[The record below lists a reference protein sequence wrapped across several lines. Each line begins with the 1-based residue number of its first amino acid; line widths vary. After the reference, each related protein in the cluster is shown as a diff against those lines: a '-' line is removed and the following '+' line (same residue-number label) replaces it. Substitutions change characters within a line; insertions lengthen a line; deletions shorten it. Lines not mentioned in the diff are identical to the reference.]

1 MRSFWHDFFG
11 DRVEIV
17 FSLIKNGR
25 WMYHYKTGEKVAV
38 EFDYP
43 YPQND
48 DEFSIGLADLEDMD
62 PQVRSML
69 FQALKMDAPEF
80 GLAYS

>member
-1 MRSFWHDFFG
+1 MRSFWYICSG
-11 DRVEIV
+11 ERIEIV
-17 FSLIKNGR
+17 FTLIKNGR
-25 WMYHYKTGEKVAV
+25 WCYHHRTGEKLGV

-43 YPQND
+43 CPGNF
-48 DEFSIGLADLEDMD
+48 DEVRIGLDDLEEMD
-62 PQVRSML
+62 AEVRSML